1 MSTFKFGD
9 IKRGAYLPLYARLQD
24 MLMLPIAL
32 QSDPSF
38 DPTQGILP
46 YPQILSIGAPAGHEI
61 TDFCW
66 AFSKDHQCQ
75 YFEVNWH
82 EFFHTPG
89 TFLHKLRLEIE
100 ASFNIPKIPVIN
112 SILIPANQK
121 SAESGIEA
129 NKQNNT
135 GKESKK
141 ELESTKASKESEP
154 LILQELSKE
163 KESDNKGNVIKP
175 PLQLQ
180 IFLISFDKLLEI
192 TRKLENAQFLEGH
205 LITSHSLILELCD
218 LLAGITWPPNSLCL
232 IVYNEQN
239 PLLIEPH
246 QFDFNMSL
254 PLPDVDARK
263 IYFEQLFS
271 VIPGVNLDF
280 EHLALHSKNWN
291 FAEIRIFIRNCL
303 YLWNSTHPLQKVSPI
318 KEQLSMQ
325 FLIEQIEKI
334 EVKHPIDQE
343 TVQGKAIKI
352 LDRSELG
359 EISQAESS
367 SNSYFGALTADF
379 EDQLY
384 QLAAGKNY
392 DSLVLILD
400 KLTKGIILQ
409 SNERR
414 IIADYAFM
422 IREDPQKA
430 LHKLNQMKFKLD
442 KITPLKNLTKSKQSS
457 SSELEKSP
465 DNFDSK

>member
-1 MSTFKFGD
+1 MNTFKFGD
-9 IKRGAYLPLYARLQD
+9 IKLGAYLPFYARLQD
-24 MLMLPIAL
+24 MLMLPISL
-32 QSDPSF
+32 HSDPSF
-38 DPTQGILP
+38 DPTHGILP
-46 YPQILSIGAPAGHEI
+46 YPQILSIKAPTGHEI

-66 AFSKDHQCQ
+66 AFSKEYRCQC
-75 YFEVNWH
+75 FEVNWH

-100 ASFNIPKIPVIN
+100 ASFILPKIPVIN
-112 SILIPANQK
+112 SFPIPTILK
-121 SAESGIEA
+121 SAETKIES
-129 NKQNNT
+129 
-135 GKESKK
+135 ESKK
-141 ELESTKASKESEP
+141 DN
-154 LILQELSKE
+154 E
-163 KESDNKGNVIKP
+163 KEPRISSEVIQEHDKIPSVTPENSLEVKDSSKAENVVKSPIQI
-175 PLQLQ
+175 QL
-180 IFLISFDKLLEI
+180 FLISFDKLLEI

-205 LITSHSLILELCD
+205 LITSHSLVIELCD
-218 LLAGITWPPNSLCL
+218 LLAGITWPSNSMCL
-232 IVYNEQN
+232 IIYNERN

-303 YLWNSTHPLQKVSPI
+303 YLWNSTHPLQKVSPV
-318 KEQLSMQ
+318 KDQLSMQ
-325 FLIEQIEKI
+325 FMIEEIEKI
-334 EVKHPIDQE
+334 EAKRPTDQQ
-343 TVQGKAIKI
+343 TVQGKAIKN

-442 KITPLKNLTKSKQSS
+442 KITPLKNLTKSKQSP

>member
-246 QFDFNMSL
+246 QFDFHMSL
-254 PLPDVDARK
+254 PLPDLDARK
-263 IYFEQLFS
+263 TYFEQLFS
-271 VIPGVNLDF
+271 VIPAVNLDF
-280 EHLALHSKNWN
+280 EHLALHSNNWN
-291 FAEIRIFIRNCL
+291 FAQIRVFIRNCV
-303 YLWNSTHPLQKVSPI
+303 YSWNSSHPLQT
-318 KEQLSMQ
+318 LSSGKDKLTMQ
-325 FLIEQIEKI
+325 FLIEQIEKTEPNYPI
-334 EVKHPIDQE
+334 HHDTIQVK
-343 TVQGKAIKI
+343 IK
-352 LDRSELG
+352 DDESRSEKAQ
-359 EISQAESS
+359 ISNILPS
-367 SNSYFGALTADF
+367 SNSFLGAFTADF

-400 KLTKGIILQ
+400 KLTKGIMLQ
-409 SNERR
+409 ANERR

-430 LHKLNQMKFKLD
+430 LHKLNQMKFRLD
-442 KITPLKNLTKSKQSS
+442 KITPLKNLAKTKQSTLN
-457 SSELEKSP
+457 EPEKKTDDLE
-465 DNFDSK
+465 SK